1 MASLLTLPTELLQNI
16 AGYLPC
22 SSVLKLTCVNRQLY
36 KACNDR
42 LVFQEI
48 AKLGVYRSAGAARHL
63 LEINSGPY
71 RCNFS
76 PSKLEWSEG
85 DALLQNAS
93 PETTV
98 RMALAVEKSIQ
109 VLSAENDE
117 WTLKLRSNDIGF
129 DFSDWLPHMLALH
142 HPVAWSLDPDDFLRL
157 QGELSVASP
166 KSIEPSFMTR
176 ILPWPRGIMEDETD
190 MAKQQRADFINANFI
205 LTYATLERL
214 RTTKDHKRVIWLYQ
228 EFFFPVW
235 TDGTQPLTQQEEAK
249 VVADTV
255 NRLSERVPNYG
266 TFENDFVLCQAT
278 AVLPCMIVELT
289 GSFPTPDH
297 TAMLPMP
304 SKMPFTTMMNIPD
317 LLRDTTEA
325 FSTCHIEKMTEPEF
339 LAGKWTGVYTDQR
352 RYLGRRHFD
361 PPMRDI
367 NLIARTPG
375 EDDAQMG
382 AKTMFDPNSRGVDAH
397 GEFSIRGHVWPNGMV
412 RMHKRYIAAGWVWGW
427 RGWVTPFGIVGVWG
441 GRGSFGGYFWLWK
454 QDWC

>member
-48 AKLGVYRSAGAARHL
+48 AKLGVYRSAGAAHHL
-63 LEINSGPY
+63 FRINTGAY
-71 RCNFS
+71 RRNFS
-76 PSKLEWSEG
+76 LDKLDWSEG

-93 PETTV
+93 LETTV
-98 RMALAVEKSIQ
+98 RVALAVEKSIHA
-109 VLSAENDE
+109 LRAEDDE
-117 WTLKLRSNDIGF
+117 WTLKRRSNDIGF
-129 DFSDWLPHMLALH
+129 DFGDWLPHMLALH
-142 HPVAWSLDPDDFLRL
+142 HPVAWSLDPDHFLRV
-157 QGELSVASP
+157 QGELSVGSLD
-166 KSIEPSFMTR
+166 SIEPNFITR

-190 MAKQQRADFINANFI
+190 MAKQQRADFINVNFI
-205 LTYATLERL
+205 LTYTTLEHL
-214 RTTKDHKRVIWLYQ
+214 RTTGSHKNMVWWYH
-228 EFFFPVW
+228 EAFFHSF
-235 TDGTQPLTQQEEAK
+235 TDDTQPSQQDQAK
-249 VVADTV
+249 AIADIV
-255 NRLSERVPNYG
+255 NKLSERVPRYG

-278 AVLPCMIVELT
+278 AVLPCMIFELAM
-289 GSFPTPDH
+289 SFPTTDH
-297 TAMLPMP
+297 CAMLPMP

-317 LLRDTTEA
+317 ILRDTTVA

-339 LAGKWTGVYTDQR
+339 LAGKWTGVYSDQR
-352 RYLGRRHFD
+352 RFLGRRQFD

-382 AKTMFDPNSRGVDAH
+382 AKTMFDPESRGVDAH
-397 GEFSIRGHVWPNGMV
+397 GEFSIRGHVWPNGMI

-441 GRGSFGGYFWLWK
+441 GRGSFGGYFWVWK